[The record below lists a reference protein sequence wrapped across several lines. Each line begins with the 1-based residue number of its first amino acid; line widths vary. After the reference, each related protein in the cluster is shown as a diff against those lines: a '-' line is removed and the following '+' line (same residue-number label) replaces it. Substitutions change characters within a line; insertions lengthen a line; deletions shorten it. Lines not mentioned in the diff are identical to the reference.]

1 VSHNANID
9 EDRSFN
15 HGGNV
20 KHCLFQLHSS
30 TAQGQADWNLCNT
43 FSYACSLSFMF
54 SIADPTLAMD
64 MDSLRKIKDIQKKE
78 YMVIIGLS

>member
-1 VSHNANID
+1 
-9 EDRSFN
+9 
-15 HGGNV
+15 
-20 KHCLFQLHSS
+20 
-30 TAQGQADWNLCNT
+30 
-43 FSYACSLSFMF
+43 MF